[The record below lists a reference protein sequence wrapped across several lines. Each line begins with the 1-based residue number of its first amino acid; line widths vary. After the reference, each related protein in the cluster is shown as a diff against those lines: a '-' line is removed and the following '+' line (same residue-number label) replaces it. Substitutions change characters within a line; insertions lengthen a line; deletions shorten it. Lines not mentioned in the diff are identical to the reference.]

1 MLVRNGIG
9 EDNHRNNF
17 RISINNNQ
25 TPQGLDFR
33 SSKQQKQKRKRK
45 KVTITS
51 LKPVTTIL
59 TICVQ
64 VSEKIM
70 IITPALYHHPAVAMA
85 IIPD

>member
-1 MLVRNGIG
+1 MG
-9 EDNHRNNF
+9 
-17 RISINNNQ
+17 RITTVITS
-25 TPQGLDFR
+25 GLALTIIRHLKDLTLGVQSNR
-33 SSKQQKQKRKRK
+33 SKKEKEK

-51 LKPVTTIL
+51 PKPVTTIL